1 MKSGLNEAM
10 DGLGDEIIEEY
21 RPQQDEGNNIDE
33 WSKKKPKT
41 IALIFFAY
49 YWLPN
54 YLIRHWQIF
63 NKNTFFCKNVPKFP

>member
-33 WSKKKPKT
+33 WSRKKPQDNS
-41 IALIFFAY
+41 IDIFCV
-49 YWLPN
+49 L
-54 YLIRHWQIF
+54 L
-63 NKNTFFCKNVPKFP
+63 TT

>member
-33 WSKKKPKT
+33 WSKKT
-41 IALIFFAY
+41 QDNNSIDIFCV
-49 YWLPN
+49 L
-54 YLIRHWQIF
+54 L
-63 NKNTFFCKNVPKFP
+63 TT

>member
-33 WSKKKPKT
+33 WSKKPQDNNS
-41 IALIFFAY
+41 IDIFCV
-49 YWLPN
+49 L
-54 YLIRHWQIF
+54 L
-63 NKNTFFCKNVPKFP
+63 TT

>member
-33 WSKKKPKT
+33 WSKETPRLFYNS
-41 IALIFFAY
+41 IDIFCV
-49 YWLPN
+49 L
-54 YLIRHWQIF
+54 L
-63 NKNTFFCKNVPKFP
+63 TT

>member
-1 MKSGLNEAM
+1 M

-33 WSKKKPKT
+33 WSKNYQTNKT

-54 YLIRHWQIF
+54 YLIDIDKYLIKIPF
-63 NKNTFFCKNVPKFP
+63 LY